1 MIPTR
6 YYTQL
11 GLPQNANELEVKKAY
26 RSLVKR
32 YHHDVNPSKEAH
44 SKFLKIT
51 EAYEIITGQRPLP
64 KSRSRKQT
72 PQQNSNPQNNS
83 DPQELAKK
91 EQRERWKQR
100 KEQFEKIEY
109 LKQLKKHQLH
119 QSGWRHALFNVVFYA
134 SLACLILMT
143 LDYNLPLNVTKHRL
157 NYSRYMG
164 VSKVHA
170 KPYYQINYDQNQMI
184 EVTGGI
190 GGSIAPDEVFFIT
203 HTFLMNEKRDLVLR
217 GGSAYERANIMGS
230 VFSILPIAYILLL
243 FPLIAKYLRNN
254 IWAYTSSYYFALYI
268 TGLFLLYLFLE
279 ELRILRMLHLIQ

>member
-1 MIPTR
+1 MIPAR
-6 YYTQL
+6 YYIQI
-11 GLPQNANELEVKKAY
+11 GLSQNANEREVKKAY
-26 RSLVKR
+26 RTLVKQ
-32 YHHDVNPSKEAH
+32 YHPDVNPSKEAH
-44 SKFLKIT
+44 TKFLKIT

-64 KSRSRKQT
+64 KSRLKA
-72 PQQNSNPQNNS
+72 QNKKDSTTNQN
-83 DPQELAKK
+83 DPQEQAKK

-109 LKQLKKHQLH
+109 LKQLKKHKMH

-134 SLACLILMT
+134 SLACLILIT
-143 LDYNLPLNVTKHRL
+143 LDYHLPLNVSKHRL

-164 VSKVHA
+164 VSKMHA
-170 KPYYQINYDQNQMI
+170 KPYYQMYYDQNQMI

-190 GGSIAPDEVFFIT
+190 GVNLAPDDVFFIT

-217 GGSAYERANIMGS
+217 GGSHYEIANIMSS

-254 IWAYTSSYYFALYI
+254 IWAYTSTYYLALYI
-268 TGLFLLYLFLE
+268 TGLFLIYFFLE